1 MKIEIKPA
9 YDDTL
14 EIKKLFQEYTDM
26 LVRND
31 SNFVSDGTHTV
42 LNSN

>member
-1 MKIEIKPA
+1 MKIEIKRA
-9 YDDTL
+9 YDENV

-31 SNFVSDGTHTV
+31 SEVYFI
-42 LNSN
+42 